1 LSLRVLIPSCTDEL
15 LEECFLSM
23 ERTQRGSTRNVIV
36 GDNGL
41 SASFRRTWPVPVYVD
56 VARPFVFSAA
66 INRLAS
72 CSGNDDLLI
81 MGDDTTMLTPGWYD
95 RCARIVASM
104 AEGREYGM
112 LNLLDHTNVETT
124 HPWTLL
130 AFVGTLIRR
139 ATWKEI
145 GPMDERFTGYG
156 YDDFDYQLRLLHAGY
171 TTGTVGSVLI
181 RHRGS
186 ASFGG
191 SEKRREGTAHN
202 RKLFADK
209 WGWDPS
215 EGFPPAAPHFK
226 RQECSCTK
234 A

>member
-1 LSLRVLIPSCTDEL
+1 MSLRILIPSCTDEL

-23 ERTQRGSTRNVIV
+23 ERCQHRSTHHVIV

-41 SASFRRTWPVPVYVD
+41 SASFRRTWPVPVYVE

-66 INRLAS
+66 INRLAL

-81 MGDDTTMLTPGWYD
+81 MGDDTTMLTPNWYD

-112 LNLLDHTNVETT
+112 LNLLDQPDTGV

-139 ATWKEI
+139 ATWNEI

-186 ASFGG
+186 QTYGG
-191 SEKRREGTAHN
+191 SAKREALTELN
-202 RKLFADK
+202 RKLFAKK
-209 WGWDPS
+209 WGWEPE

-226 RQECSCTK
+226 RKECICTNP
-234 A
+234 